1 MFLVIVF
8 SLLHGIV
15 FLPILLTVVMPRTN
29 SNDGDHRTDK
39 VNDKNYTGNRIQV
52 DDEPSLSAADDG
64 VIETASELSV
74 ECAGAPEQMPPSMVV
89 DMKDVGVMT
98 DHVEI
103 YNCRLFSDP
112 PD

>member
-1 MFLVIVF
+1 
-8 SLLHGIV
+8 
-15 FLPILLTVVMPRTN
+15 MPRTN

-74 ECAGAPEQMPPSMVV
+74 EGAGAPEQMPPSTVV
-89 DMKDVGVMT
+89 NMKDASVMT
-98 DHVEI
+98 DDVEI
-103 YNCRLFSDP
+103 YNCKLFSDP